1 MKSSHLLGLVTI
13 ALALSAQ
20 PSASAAGVA
29 RFAGAARSAHHL
41 YVTTSS
47 AILRY
52 PFVHN
57 RPAAKPD
64 LTIAGS
70 YGPIG
75 VAPLG
80 TTGDVLYAADG
91 RNDYTIDAFPAD
103 GTRVD
108 RQLLLP
114 RLHGSFAWTVVA
126 LGVDSAGYLYVGAS
140 AYASGHAPGGEPFR
154 LPRQGVFIYSP
165 AQRGRV
171 YPSAVINVH
180 VAVDTITVD
189 RASTLYIVGDSGIF
203 NGVCDVYGNTHGK
216 PTLLRSF
223 TSPALGTAY
232 GSAVNGQNVYI
243 NSINQTDN
251 FVLTVFPTSS
261 NGSVLPTSSFTSAGG
276 YIDGPLAYYGGILY
290 IEGQSPLQTQL
301 FDANATG
308 NVEPLSTLTAIGN
321 PAVD

>member
-20 PSASAAGVA
+20 PSARAAGVA

-41 YVTTSS
+41 YVTTST

-52 PFVHN
+52 PFIRN

-91 RNDYTIDAFPAD
+91 RNDYTIDAFPAN

-114 RLHGSFAWTVVA
+114 RLHGSFEWTVVA
-126 LGVDSAGYLYVGAS
+126 LAVDSAGYLYVGAS
-140 AYASGHAPGGEPFR
+140 AYASGLAPSGEPFR
-154 LPRQGVFIYSP
+154 LPRQGVFVYSP
-165 AQRGRV
+165 SQRGRV
-171 YPSAVINVH
+171 YPSAVIKLDVALNTI
-180 VAVDTITVD
+180 AVDP
-189 RASTLYIVGDSGIF
+189 AGTLYVFGDSEIF
-203 NGVCDVYGNTHGK
+203 DGVCDVYGNTHGK

-223 TSPALGTAY
+223 TSPALGTSY
-232 GSAVNGQNVYI
+232 GAAVNGMNLYV

-261 NGSVLPTSSFTSAGG
+261 SGSVQPTSSFTSAAG
-276 YIDGPLAYYGGILY
+276 YIDGPLAYHGGILY

-308 NVEPLSTLTAIGN
+308 NVEPLSTLTGIGN